1 MGRVLPIQVRPRPG
15 WPLQHAH
22 HADVAPHLV
31 RDVEHVLC
39 AETTRAPPPADAVRS
54 SGRQVCCS
62 HLRATPPCVG
72 ADHSEHHL
80 YTTIPFHA
88 LPRAHGLLK
97 DHIVNV
103 SEGHIEVHRQVLST
117 WMKEQRE
124 ALVGAAA
131 KKPKAA

>member
-1 MGRVLPIQVRPRPG
+1 MCFQFRCALDPDGLSNTRTTLTSPLISYVMWNMSCAPKRLGLRPLPTP
-15 WPLQHAH
+15 
-22 HADVAPHLV
+22 
-31 RDVEHVLC
+31 
-39 AETTRAPPPADAVRS
+39 
-54 SGRQVCCS
+54 SGRQVGCS
-62 HLRATPPCVG
+62 HLRAAPPCVG